1 MTITEV
7 LQFVDRLVEK
17 ETGEHL
23 DDLQKEVIQGIW
35 QGKTYKEIS
44 ENIANGYNE
53 NYIGDTSRKLFKILS
68 KQVGEDVNK
77 SNFCWT
83 LERAVNST
91 QFVGL
96 FNGNITYCPY
106 RDRENTQ
113 DAIASPETTNPTNKY
128 QNLKY
133 HDLTLA
139 PTIRQFCDRTSELN
153 TLSQWLCD
161 RHTSLISV
169 LGIAG
174 IGKTALVKQFID
186 LHLES
191 FDIVVWKNLKL
202 SPSLNAA
209 IAQLFRGINRETDAT
224 DHPLTQLLNL
234 LREQRSLI
242 ILDNLQEIFM
252 PGQFAGQYQNEHKDY
267 KKFFN
272 LLTEISHQ
280 STVIVISQEQSA
292 EMSSLDDELYPAK
305 CLELDGLANPDMLK
319 PFGLT
324 DPESWVKLMQRYQ
337 GHPVYLKEIAHLIKK
352 VFRGKVAEFLTEN
365 SLMLTEGI
373 IAQLSELFQR
383 LSPVE
388 QQIALELSKAEK
400 SMSRE
405 QLKTALS
412 LSSTEL
418 IQGLDSLQ
426 RRYILQSK
434 EMETISF
441 NLSPIFQA
449 YLQISDDISGE
460 NR

>member
-44 ENIANGYNE
+44 ENISNGYNE
-53 NYIGDTSRKLFKILS
+53 NYIGDVSRQLFKTLS
-68 KQVGEDVNK
+68 KQLGGEVNK

-83 LERAVNST
+83 IERAINSPQSVN
-91 QFVGL
+91 VGL
-96 FNGNITYCPY
+96 VNKNITYCPY
-106 RDRENTQ
+106 HPQADPH

-161 RHTSLISV
+161 RPTSLISV

-174 IGKTALVKQFID
+174 IGKTTLVKQFID
-186 LHLES
+186 LHLEN

-234 LREQRSLI
+234 
-242 ILDNLQEIFM
+242 
-252 PGQFAGQYQNEHKDY
+252 
-267 KKFFN
+267 
-272 LLTEISHQ
+272 
-280 STVIVISQEQSA
+280 
-292 EMSSLDDELYPAK
+292 
-305 CLELDGLANPDMLK
+305 
-319 PFGLT
+319 
-324 DPESWVKLMQRYQ
+324 
-337 GHPVYLKEIAHLIKK
+337 
-352 VFRGKVAEFLTEN
+352 
-365 SLMLTEGI
+365 
-373 IAQLSELFQR
+373 FQ
-383 LSPVE
+383 
-388 QQIALELSKAEK
+388 
-400 SMSRE
+400 
-405 QLKTALS
+405 
-412 LSSTEL
+412 
-418 IQGLDSLQ
+418 
-426 RRYILQSK
+426 
-434 EMETISF
+434 
-441 NLSPIFQA
+441 
-449 YLQISDDISGE
+449 
-460 NR
+460 

>member
-1 MTITEV
+1 MNITEV

-53 NYIGDTSRKLFKILS
+53 NYIGDVSRQLFKTLS
-68 KQVGEDVNK
+68 KQLEGEVNK

-83 LERAVNST
+83 IERAINSPQSVN
-91 QFVGL
+91 VGL
-96 FNGNITYCPY
+96 VNKNITYCPY
-106 RDRENTQ
+106 HPQADPH
-113 DAIASPETTNPTNKY
+113 DAIASPETTNPTNKS

-139 PTIRQFCDRTSELN
+139 PTIRQFCDRTPELN

-161 RHTSLISV
+161 RPTSLISV

-174 IGKTALVKQFID
+174 IGKTTLVKQFID
-186 LHLES
+186 PHLEK
-191 FDIVVWKNLKL
+191 FDIVIWKNLKL

-234 LREQRSLI
+234 FQEQRCLI
-242 ILDNLQEIFM
+242 ILDNLQEIFI
-252 PGQFAGQYQNEHKDY
+252 PGQFAGQYQTQHKDY

-280 STVIVISQEQSA
+280 STVIVISQEQSP

-305 CLELDGLANPDMLK
+305 CLELQGLANPDILK

-324 DPESWVKLMQRYQ
+324 DPETWVKLMQRYQ

-365 SLMLTEGI
+365 SLMLTEGMN
-373 IAQLSELFQR
+373 AQLSEVFQR

-388 QQIALELSKAEK
+388 QNIALELSKAET

-426 RRYILQSK
+426 RRYILQSR
-434 EMETISF
+434 EMETTSF
-441 NLSPIFQA
+441 NLAPIFQA
-449 YLQISDDISGE
+449 YLQISDR